1 MIPLL
6 FRNLLNRSSKIDTRR
21 QENNNKMA
29 TEGIVYCLSNAAMPG
44 ILKIGITG
52 NTAEER
58 ARQLSTTGVPL
69 PFKVEFAMKV
79 IDARSAETTLHK
91 LLEQYTERI
100 SSRREF
106 FRVSVEEVRGFFD
119 LMASAG
125 GAYVQETEPDI
136 NTVAE
141 TEDIDDSA
149 SENNEI
155 VGQKKGCRTM
165 SRCFTHG
172 QRIRHVVGIN
182 RICIGTYDAIKDGIV
197 CGDVFYK
204 TISGFAFAHNKV
216 YNPSRKTTNGW
227 TECECEMDGKWIPTH
242 SLAERV
248 S

>member
-1 MIPLL
+1 MRL
-6 FRNLLNRSSKIDTRR
+6 RAK
-21 QENNNKMA
+21 NNSYKMA

-44 ILKIGITG
+44 ILKVGITG

-79 IDARSAETTLHK
+79 KDNHSAETTLHK

-100 SSRREF
+100 SRRREF

-125 GAYVQETEPDI
+125 GVYVQETEPEAD
-136 NTVAE
+136 A
-141 TEDIDDSA
+141 DYIDDDSG
-149 SENNEI
+149 SENNAN
-155 VGQKKGCRTM
+155 VGQKKGCRVM
-165 SRCFTHG
+165 SKCFTHG

-182 RICIGTYDAIKDGIV
+182 KICIGTYDAVKDSIV
-197 CGDVFYK
+197 SGDVVYK
-204 TISGFAFAHNKV
+204 TISGFAFAHNRV

-227 TECECEMDGKWIPTH
+227 IECECEVDGEWIPTH

-248 S
+248 

>member
-1 MIPLL
+1 
-6 FRNLLNRSSKIDTRR
+6 
-21 QENNNKMA
+21 MA

-44 ILKIGITG
+44 ILKVGITG
-52 NTAEER
+52 STAEER
-58 ARQLSTTGVPL
+58 AKQLSTTGVPL

-79 IDARSAETTLHK
+79 ADNKSAETTLHK

-125 GAYVQETEPDI
+125 GTYVQETEADE
-136 NTVAE
+136 A
-141 TEDIDDSA
+141 EDIDDSA

-197 CGDVFYK
+197 YGDDVFYK

-227 TECECEMDGKWIPTH
+227 VECECEVDGKWVPTH
-242 SLAERV
+242 SLVERV
-248 S
+248 